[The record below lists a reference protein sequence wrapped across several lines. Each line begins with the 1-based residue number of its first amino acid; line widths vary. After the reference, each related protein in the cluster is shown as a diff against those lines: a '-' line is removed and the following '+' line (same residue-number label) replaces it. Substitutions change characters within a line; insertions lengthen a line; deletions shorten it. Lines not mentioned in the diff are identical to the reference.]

1 MSEHKTENQF
11 QNNTKKNAAYLV
23 QSYYDQNDELV
34 KEGKKSVAEYI
45 ERKVATVQYLLEN
58 IHKKTQSI
66 QIESEDILVTSFC
79 ILCSRCLVLPVGRPV
94 CQSETV
100 YDLVEESI

>member
-1 MSEHKTENQF
+1 MSHTLI
-11 QNNTKKNAAYLV
+11 QNWQPKPSNNPDST
-23 QSYYDQNDELV
+23 ELV

-66 QIESEDILVTSFC
+66 QIESEDTLVTSFC
-79 ILCSRCLVLPVGRPV
+79 ILCSRCLVLPVDRPA
-94 CQSETV
+94 CKSEIV
-100 YDLVEESI
+100 YDLVEESL

>member
-1 MSEHKTENQF
+1 MSQT
-11 QNNTKKNAAYLV
+11 LV
-23 QSYYDQNDELV
+23 QKWQPKPANNPDSTELV

-66 QIESEDILVTSFC
+66 QVESEDTLVTSFC